1 MEILAAGPKD
11 ADACARLM
19 RVFYEREPGLKTLDG
34 AEVAARACLMLNAVD
49 KGQADFLF
57 LCSEG
62 VLNGYALMTRYFS
75 AEYSGMVALL
85 DEYLILPEFQGK
97 GMGGRFLTAIKGW
110 AVEKGFARVM
120 LEVTDKNA
128 RVVGLYER
136 NGFTLLSRRLMAWV
150 PDGLP

>member
-19 RVFYEREPGLKTLDG
+19 RVFYEREPGLTALDS
-34 AEVAARACLMLNAVD
+34 AEAAARARLTLNAVGKD
-49 KGQADFLF
+49 QADFLF
-57 LCSEG
+57 LRSEG
-62 VLNGYALMTRYFS
+62 ALSGYALMTRYFS

-97 GMGGRFLTAIKGW
+97 GMGSRFLAVIKDW
-110 AVEKGFARVM
+110 AVEKGFVRVM
-120 LEVTDKNA
+120 LEVTDKNP
-128 RVVGLYER
+128 RVAGLYER
-136 NGFTLLSRRLMAWV
+136 NGFTLLSRRSMAWV